1 MRSLVFLIFAKNN
14 KGIFNLPYDIIQNIM
29 MPHIYFKNERCTL
42 MSIFEYFFMKRTEII
57 VVGNCYM
64 QERGSYKSVTD
75 DRNWE

>member
-42 MSIFEYFFMKRTEII
+42 MSIFEYFFYEKNRDNSSWQLLYAGARILQI
-57 VVGNCYM
+57 C
-64 QERGSYKSVTD
+64 D
-75 DRNWE
+75 